1 MRRGISG
8 NYPYGGCKTS
18 TAFLTEAKS
27 DATPGHH
34 ADNGC
39 RNIRG
44 PRYSYKLPGLTR
56 VFVTRPVN
64 TADLSSWTEATGETP
79 FSFLTRLKINHLPP
93 PPPPVA
99 RSFTH
104 ARNRIGGEDQLTT
117 YGNYRCSTSVQ
128 LSGERSVRLKK
139 IPNSN
144 ERWKLSV
151 IMQFLLLP
159 SHRFTNRIKDHFIS
173 RACCRITSTIT
184 DISNRIP
191 PIPGKLEFSLLP
203 LPLSLSSRPFR
214 VIYAHVTRPL
224 VNSIRRPD
232 YWLSYW
238 RVHTTRPRII
248 SVFHFHEYLPHM
260 HAAARAPTGEDVPTR
275 RTKIVDVSYP

>member
-128 LSGERSVRLKK
+128 LSAERSVRLKK

-191 PIPGKLEFSLLP
+191 PIPGKLEFSLP
-203 LPLSLSSRPFR
+203 PPPSLSLLASFSRNLRARDASTRQFDPATRLLAFLLARTHDKATYYIRIPF
-214 VIYAHVTRPL
+214 P
-224 VNSIRRPD
+224 
-232 YWLSYW
+232 
-238 RVHTTRPRII
+238 
-248 SVFHFHEYLPHM
+248 
-260 HAAARAPTGEDVPTR
+260 
-275 RTKIVDVSYP
+275 